1 LSGKLPCSKKRKD
14 ACCDGKRLIFL
25 ARKLA
30 KQKRSVKNGQ
40 HQHKDRPQ
48 TQEKSQ
54 STATSVEDAIIILWG
69 LNLCGAH
76 GTADTLYND
85 VRKYC
90 NTSAGSYIH
99 L

>member
-1 LSGKLPCSKKRKD
+1 MASVLFFLQENSPNKKW
-14 ACCDGKRLIFL
+14 
-25 ARKLA
+25 
-30 KQKRSVKNGQ
+30 SVKNGQ

-69 LNLCGAH
+69 LNLSGAH

-85 VRKYC
+85 VRKYH
-90 NTSAGSYIH
+90 NTSAGPYIH